1 MARQCEHCG
10 NEMRDGLKFC
20 PKCGKAQGGARPKPT
35 GKPVTPPIQQNTSNK
50 SIMLVG
56 VIVVALIIGAGLGYY
71 IFTNQKKEVA
81 PVPSLPTTS
90 DTPRRSDEKGA
101 TNSQQPNAPWNV
113 LVREKN
119 DIDLAIG
126 ELAAKIN
133 KYLNTHPDFRSADDL
148 KREARVLMDRAKTA
162 EDHVKKTE
170 GIDSGRRDALINLF
184 SLEAERVQG
193 LYKGMI
199 DNSNG
204 GDYSLGFQDG
214 TRASYAFDEANAKFN
229 SMYK

>member
-1 MARQCEHCG
+1 MARQCEYCG
-10 NEMRDGLKFC
+10 SEIREGLKFC
-20 PKCGKAQGGARPKPT
+20 PKCGKAQGASNPKPT
-35 GKPVTPPIQQNTSNK
+35 VKSQQPQIQKNVSNK

-71 IFTNQKKEVA
+71 IFTNQKKEMS
-81 PVPSLPTTS
+81 PVPSLPTAS
-90 DTPRRSDEKGA
+90 DAPRRSEEKG
-101 TNSQQPNAPWNV
+101 TINSEQPNAPWNV

-126 ELAAKIN
+126 ELATKIN
-133 KYLNTHPDFRSADDL
+133 RYLNTHPDFRSADDL

-162 EDHVKKTE
+162 EDHVKRTE
-170 GIDSGRRDALINLF
+170 GVDSGRRDALMNLF
-184 SLEAERVQG
+184 SLEGERIQG

-204 GDYSLGFQDG
+204 GDYSVGFQDG